1 MHNINHNVTSVM
13 LSFYI
18 YIYIVA
24 ISSDP
29 IITPNTIVSQYFSG
43 IQKDFICLFTTDS
56 TINNDPDAVVKTEW
70 RKGGTLITGDS
81 RLSVTN
87 TITLGS
93 TYIAQL
99 QFQYLAQIDSD
110 NYSCDAVVTSNVNN
124 AFIKDTSVSSSIL
137 INVEG

>member
-13 LSFYI
+13 LFF

-70 RKGGTLITGDS
+70 RKGGTPIRGDS
-81 RLSVTN
+81 RLFVTN

-99 QFQYLAQIDSD
+99 QFQYLAQLDSD

-124 AFIKDTSVSSSIL
+124 AFIKNTSVSSSIL